1 MYIRIRHLREDK
13 DLTQKEVAEFLSIH
27 QTPYSDYETG
37 RLNLPLQV
45 LDQLAD
51 FFETSMDYLVGRTDE
66 KKPYPKRL
74 TR

>member
-13 DLTQKEVAEFLSIH
+13 DLTQKEIAEFLSIH
-27 QTPYSDYETG
+27 QTTYSDYETG

>member
-13 DLTQKEVAEFLSIH
+13 DLTQKEMAEFLAIH
-27 QTPYSDYETG
+27 QTTYSDYETG